1 VHGRGRHLNRR
12 SLLRLETSCD
22 KNVTRK
28 EHKWRSGRVSMP
40 LSGPPLNEPV
50 GLRRLLRTGL
60 ETRADEIALV
70 YAEGGH
76 TLARAGPRK

>member
-1 VHGRGRHLNRR
+1 
-12 SLLRLETSCD
+12 
-22 KNVTRK
+22 
-28 EHKWRSGRVSMP
+28 MP

-50 GLRRLLRTGL
+50 DLRRLLRTGL

-76 TLARAGPRK
+76 TWRELDRASDRRAANS